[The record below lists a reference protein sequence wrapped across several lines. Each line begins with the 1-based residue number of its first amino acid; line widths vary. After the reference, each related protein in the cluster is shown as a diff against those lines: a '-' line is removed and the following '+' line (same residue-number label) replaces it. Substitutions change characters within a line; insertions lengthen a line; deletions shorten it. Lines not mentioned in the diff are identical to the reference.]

1 MCRNSGAIHAKAN
14 IQDNLF
20 ANKFVGRLLVERPNF
35 LFITTDQQRA
45 DHLGCYGNQLLRTP
59 AIDGLA
65 ARGTAFDRFYVA
77 CPICMPNRAAIM
89 TGRMPSVS
97 GSRHNGIP
105 LDRECVTFADI
116 LRAAGYHTGLVGKSH
131 LQNIVGH
138 ALHDRDI
145 FERNCIGTSPPEI
158 LADASKVRRTGPD
171 YEAELIPLWHET
183 PDRDGPKEP
192 YYGFDYVRFANGHA
206 DNVHGHYA
214 SWLAARTDDPDALRG
229 PGNAL
234 PSPGLT
240 APQSWR
246 TAMPENLHPTSYIAE
261 TSEEFIDRHIQMCG
275 GEPFFL
281 HCSFTDPHHPF
292 TPPGK
297 YFDMYNPDDVE
308 LPPSFGAVDP
318 NEPELLTRLRQDYLD
333 GRASARGGA
342 PFCAGPA
349 ETRQMIALTYG
360 MITMVD
366 DAVARLLA
374 FLDDRGVLEDTVVIF
389 TSDHGDFMG
398 DHGLMLKHGLHYEGV
413 LRVPFIWADPDRP
426 ASGRSEVP
434 ASAVDIGASILARA
448 GLAPNNGNQGF
459 DVMALAM
466 RMDGVERKGIL
477 IEEDELGVHLGT
489 ARGLRTRTFIQD
501 NWRLTVWQGMEDGQ
515 LYDRDD
521 DPHEMRN
528 LWFDS
533 NSAARKSEMTEAM
546 LREMIRL
553 SDTAPF
559 ATHVA

>member
-1 MCRNSGAIHAKAN
+1 MAN
-14 IQDNLF
+14 ARDNFLS
-20 ANKFVGRLLVERPNF
+20 NKDHGGPLVERPNF

-89 TGRMPSVS
+89 TGRMPSVN

-105 LDRECVTFADI
+105 LDRESVTFVDI

-138 ALHDRDI
+138 ELHDRDI
-145 FERNCIGTSPPEI
+145 FERNCIGAPPPET
-158 LADASKVRRTGPD
+158 LEDASKGRRAGPD
-171 YEAELIPLWHET
+171 YEAELIPLWRET
-183 PDRDGPKEP
+183 PDRDGPETP
-192 YYGFDYVRFANGHA
+192 YYGFDYVRFANGHG
-206 DNVHGHYA
+206 DNVHGHYT

-234 PSPGLT
+234 PSPNLT

-246 TAMPENLHPTSYIAE
+246 TAMPEGLHPTGYIAE
-261 TSEEFIDRHIQMCG
+261 TSEEFIDYHMRTRC

-308 LPPSFGAVDP
+308 LPPSFGSVDP
-318 NEPELLTRLRQDYLD
+318 NEPALLTRLRQEYLE
-333 GRASARGGA
+333 GRASARGAA
-342 PFCAGPA
+342 PFCAGPE

-366 DAVARLLA
+366 DAVSRLMA
-374 FLDDRGVLEDTVVIF
+374 FLDDRGILQDTVVIF

-398 DHGLMLKHGLHYEGV
+398 DHGLMLKHGIHYEGV
-413 LRVPFIWADPDRP
+413 LRVPFIWSDPDRP
-426 ASGRSEVP
+426 DAARSEVH
-434 ASAVDIGASILARA
+434 ASAVDIGPSILARA
-448 GLAPNNGNQGF
+448 GLAANNGNQGL
-459 DVMALAM
+459 DVMALAE
-466 RMDGVERKGIL
+466 RPDRAERKGIL
-477 IEEDELGVHLGT
+477 VEEDELGAHLGT
-489 ARGLRTRTFIQD
+489 EKGLRTRTFIQD
-501 NWRLTVWQGMEDGQ
+501 NWRFIVWQGMEGGQ
-515 LYDRDD
+515 LYDRDA
-521 DPHEMRN
+521 DPHEMYN
-528 LWFDS
+528 LWFDPS
-533 NSAARKSEMTEAM
+533 FSERKAEMTEAM

-559 ATHVA
+559 ATHIA